1 MQELYLTL
9 EIPED
14 PKSQVPDT
22 TEQRG
27 CEEIDFSISDDNVT
41 ETLCDTTVVV
51 S

>member
-9 EIPED
+9 EIPKE

-27 CEEIDFSISDDNVT
+27 CEEISFALSEDNVT
-41 ETLCDTTVVV
+41 EALCDLTIV

>member
-1 MQELYLTL
+1 MQELYLTV
-9 EIPED
+9 EIPEE

-27 CEEIDFSISDDNVT
+27 CEEIDFSLSDDNVT
-41 ETLCDTTVVV
+41 EALCDMTIV